1 MYSRSGLPGQCLLV
15 NPRGSCPEFPSI
27 YPDPEMCHPEPWNQV
42 GKISIHPNLQGR
54 RLGSLPGHQPRLSR
68 LIGSEGPPACLT
80 QSSPSWAARPHLDV
94 NVVLSPLTGPFCP
107 PPPPPAVPSQP
118 PENVRALSITSDV
131 AVISWSEPPRSTL
144 NGVLKGYRV
153 IFWSLYVDG
162 GESAG
167 NVIGSQGERC
177 GVGAGAGPHSVGA
190 QHLPM
195 GCQVEVQPLLRPCHS
210 GPEPGSWGG
219 RGGEGPSCS

>member
-94 NVVLSPLTGPFCP
+94 NVVLSPLTGPFCS
-107 PPPPPAVPSQP
+107 PPAPCSAQS
-118 PENVRALSITSDV
+118 A
-131 AVISWSEPPRSTL
+131 PRECPGPVHHFRRGRHL
-144 NGVLKGYRV
+144 L
-153 IFWSLYVDG
+153 
-162 GESAG
+162 
-167 NVIGSQGERC
+167 
-177 GVGAGAGPHSVGA
+177 VGAPT
-190 QHLPM
+190 QHPQWRPQRLSRH
-195 GCQVEVQPLLRPCHS
+195 LLVTLR
-210 GPEPGSWGG
+210 
-219 RGGEGPSCS
+219 

>member
-1 MYSRSGLPGQCLLV
+1 MPRVPQHLPRSRNVPPRALEPSWKDLYSPKSPGK
-15 NPRGSCPEFPSI
+15 ETWFPSR
-27 YPDPEMCHPEPWNQV
+27 PPAQTLKTHWVRRASRLSNPKFPE
-42 GKISIHPNLQGR
+42 
-54 RLGSLPGHQPRLSR
+54 LGSKASSGCERCPV
-68 LIGSEGPPACLT
+68 PPDRAL
-80 QSSPSWAARPHLDV
+80 L
-94 NVVLSPLTGPFCP
+94 F

>member
-1 MYSRSGLPGQCLLV
+1 MYSRGGLPGQCLLV

-94 NVVLSPLTGPFCP
+94 NVVLSPLTGPFC
-107 PPPPPAVPSQP
+107 S
-118 PENVRALSITSDV
+118 
-131 AVISWSEPPRSTL
+131 PPRPLQCPVSPPRMSGPCPSLPTWPSSPGRSPHAAPSMASSKAIASSSGHSTL
-144 NGVLKGYRV
+144 MAV
-153 IFWSLYVDG
+153 SLLG
-162 GESAG
+162 
-167 NVIGSQGERC
+167 
-177 GVGAGAGPHSVGA
+177 
-190 QHLPM
+190 M
-195 GCQVEVQPLLRPCHS
+195 
-210 GPEPGSWGG
+210 
-219 RGGEGPSCS
+219 